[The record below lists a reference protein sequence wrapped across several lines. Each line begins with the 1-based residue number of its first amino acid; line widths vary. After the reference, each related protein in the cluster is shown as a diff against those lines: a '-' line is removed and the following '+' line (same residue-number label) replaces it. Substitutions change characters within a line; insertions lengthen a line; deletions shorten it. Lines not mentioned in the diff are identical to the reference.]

1 MEHQKI
7 LNLLTEA
14 NNSKFVTVKWNTF
27 NDNSKA
33 NDNTANEIIYN
44 TEVLKSNLCDYNDA
58 YILVK
63 GDVTVTAVPAIQ
75 VSFKNCAPF
84 TKCITKIDGTTI
96 DDAEDLD
103 LVMPMYNL
111 IEYSSNYSERTEV
124 YGFILKMKQII
135 LMLILLMMI
144 ILNL

>member
-44 TEVLKSNLCDYNDA
+44 TEVLKSNLCDYNDT
-58 YILVK
+58 YILVT
-63 GDVTVTAVPAIQ
+63 GDLTVTANPPSKYHLKILL
-75 VSFKNCAPF
+75 N
-84 TKCITKIDGTTI
+84 ITK
-96 DDAEDLD
+96 
-103 LVMPMYNL
+103 
-111 IEYSSNYSERTEV
+111 NY
-124 YGFILKMKQII
+124 
-135 LMLILLMMI
+135 
-144 ILNL
+144 